1 MRFFSRTGDKIA
13 FWALIGLIIL
23 TLILSAV
30 RQFAGLALVN
40 GGLYVYL
47 PLLTLLLAVGWGMT
61 GIFRRLAKP
70 VVRGVA
76 GVVMVVVMLGLITVG
91 MTYGGVAAG
100 LSFPTKYV
108 TVTSPNG
115 LHRLLVMRGLD
126 TDEERINARHAARLA
141 ADPEGDPGVT
151 AEDWGYVYTAY
162 APGLLD
168 LFYKADSLIDGE
180 VHIGYASKAEL
191 MVEWEDDETVGHF
204 YIKDPETGDDGDM
217 RAAAR

>member
-91 MTYGGVAAG
+91 MTYGGV
-100 LSFPTKYV
+100 
-108 TVTSPNG
+108 
-115 LHRLLVMRGLD
+115 
-126 TDEERINARHAARLA
+126 
-141 ADPEGDPGVT
+141 
-151 AEDWGYVYTAY
+151 
-162 APGLLD
+162 
-168 LFYKADSLIDGE
+168 
-180 VHIGYASKAEL
+180 
-191 MVEWEDDETVGHF
+191 
-204 YIKDPETGDDGDM
+204 
-217 RAAAR
+217 